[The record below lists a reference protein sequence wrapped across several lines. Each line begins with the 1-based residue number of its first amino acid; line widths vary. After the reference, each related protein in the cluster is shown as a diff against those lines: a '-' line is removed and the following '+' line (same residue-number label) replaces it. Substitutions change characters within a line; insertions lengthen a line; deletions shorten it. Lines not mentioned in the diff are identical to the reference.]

1 MNLAQ
6 GARKDSI
13 SPREALSM
21 LAAVAAVRSAGAA
34 EQAIMQ
40 PISLD
45 HVNIRVSDTAGSG
58 AFYIELFDTPVL
70 RNPAL
75 RAQPTSPPSEGFFLK
90 FSDGYL
96 AISQAFAPDKPD
108 LDDYSLGIHNYDKAK
123 LAAKLQD
130 GAFAVLP
137 RSSNDAVATAWR
149 TGTPDRDALSGHR
162 PYRARIVAAVHRSHR
177 HTYRG
182 SRAGGRFL
190 RPAVRRRDRVRGFGP
205 FAGNWIRRLGS

>member
-1 MNLAQ
+1 MTMNLAQ
-6 GARKDSI
+6 GARKDSV
-13 SPREALSM
+13 SRREALSL

-45 HVNIRVSDTAGSG
+45 HVNIRVSDTARSG
-58 AFYIELFDTPVL
+58 AFYIGLFDTPVL

-90 FSDGYL
+90 FGDGYL

-108 LDDYSLGIHNYDKAK
+108 LDHYSLGIHNYDKAK

-130 GAFAVLP
+130 GSFAALP
-137 RSSNDAVATAWR
+137 RSSNDLWVSD
-149 TGTPDRDALSGHR
+149 PD
-162 PYRARIVAAVHRSHR
+162 
-177 HTYRG
+177 
-182 SRAGGRFL
+182 
-190 RPAVRRRDRVRGFGP
+190 
-205 FAGNWIRRLGS
+205 